1 MDLLR
6 QPGCWLRSSHS
17 FKECVIAHWS
27 SESAPKIT
35 GAKQYTE
42 ATELRLVGELP
53 VGSRSTSESRC
64 GYIRS
69 ENVGIS
75 NEREVRILPVENLRF
90 PGQGSSTQGKSGP
103 KARPNGVVDGQR
115 VEIPVPTVCV

>member
-17 FKECVIAHWS
+17 LKECVTAHWS

-42 ATELRLVGELP
+42 AMEPLWLVGERT
-53 VGSRSTSESRC
+53 VESRSTTVRTC
-64 GYIRS
+64 GSIGS

-75 NEREVRILPVENLRF
+75 NERKVRILPVENPRF
-90 PGQGSSTQGKSGP
+90 PGEGSSSQGQSGP
-103 KARPNGVVDGQR
+103 KARPRGVVDG
-115 VEIPVPTVCV
+115 